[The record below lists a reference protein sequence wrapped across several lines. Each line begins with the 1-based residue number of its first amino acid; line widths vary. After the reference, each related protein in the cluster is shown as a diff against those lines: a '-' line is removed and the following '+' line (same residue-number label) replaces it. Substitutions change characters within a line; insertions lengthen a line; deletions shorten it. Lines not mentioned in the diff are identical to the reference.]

1 MTQLE
6 RARVEYRANR
16 SMNFFVDPAEG
27 HDDYLVSLSLAVHA
41 ARGAVRRA
49 AIGRRTPGWN

>member
-1 MTQLE
+1 
-6 RARVEYRANR
+6 
-16 SMNFFVDPAEG
+16 MNFFVDPAEG
-27 HDDYLVSLSLAVHA
+27 HDDYLISLSLAVHA